1 MPRRRPTRTLADV
14 PVRALREALATLPT
28 LHAVAQAFAV
38 SDNAVRYWRRK
49 LDLAPA
55 TPSRRGLALQAQ
67 LLLTLRGCAQGA
79 TVTELVAAL
88 HQSPSACNYALR
100 VLERTGQVRRST
112 GRPWVQGRRRLSWH
126 AVR

>member
-28 LHAVAQAFAV
+28 LHAVALAFGV

-67 LLLTLRGCAQGA
+67 LLRTLTSCAQGA
-79 TVTELVAAL
+79 TVRELVAAL
-88 HQSPSACNYALR
+88 HQSPSACNYGLR
-100 VLERTGQVRRST
+100 VLEARGHVTRRMV
-112 GRPWVQGRRRLSWH
+112 RPWTSGRRRLCWH
-126 AVR
+126 AIH